1 MVITKVPWKGLP
13 MQDLLGCDNNR
24 TPVVFQAPDN
34 YRVVGGI
41 AGLSS
46 QQESAAT
53 FINYLSLAI
62 APHEPDAYWDYA
74 QLHEDIQY
82 Q

>member
-1 MVITKVPWKGLP
+1 VQKAISQGFS
-13 MQDLLGCDNNR
+13 G
-24 TPVVFQAPDN
+24 FQQLC
-34 YRVVGGI
+34 VVGGI

-46 QQESAAT
+46 QQESLAT

-74 QLHEDIQY
+74 QLHENIQY